1 MYIIAAGD
9 EGMDETPEDGWVG
22 LMDARGLG
30 QGVGVG
36 EHEGVYHMSEMFFS
50 PGIPLNRAQS

>member
-1 MYIIAAGD
+1 
-9 EGMDETPEDGWVG
+9 MDETPEDGWVG